1 MAFML
6 LEKLKKAFFSDQ
18 EAEIEK
24 KKSSSQTSSQE
35 NVEVDYINYDPFAA
49 YHTGIT
55 NQYNVTALK
64 FSMLNKY
71 ITKWREISMYPE
83 VDEAVQEIQTEA
95 IVYDELNPPVEL
107 DLEEVELSDGV
118 KNKVIDSFDKILYM
132 LNFDEFGDDL
142 FRQWYVDGQLNVE
155 CVYDNN
161 NLKKGLQKLVLLSP
175 YNLFKIKKEGKIFYF
190 YNHNPSYKPEDD
202 LKNSD
207 RVFKQEQLVRIVS
220 GIWSI
225 DKKIPLSFLHKAVK
239 PINQLALI
247 EDALVIYRLTRAP
260 EKRVFYIDTG
270 RLPKT
275 KAEEYVKNLIRK
287 YRQKKIYNVET
298 GDVENKSKS
307 ISILEDFWFPTTS
320 DGKGTKVDM
329 LQGVQS
335 NFSDIEDID
344 YFLKKVY
351 RALNVPNTRR
361 DPENR
366 ISIGNTIDVERAEIK
381 FFKFVLKLRKR
392 FNNLFIELLKR
403 DVLAQKI
410 MRLEEWEQ
418 IKSGIQFKYANS
430 NEYSAIKKLQVIEM
444 KLGIAGS
451 ATSMLE
457 EDLVSKK
464 WIQRECM
471 GFTEEEMDDI
481 AKEREEEK
489 KEAAEDEELFGGG
502 EEDGGGTKTVRHVG
516 KGGFAGASDAG
527 KEGSDGKSSGSASAA
542 EPSGSEGGKSA
553 PQQEDAPTF
562 KEVLIESMLDNL
574 KNGKVVDIKGK
585 KYKLEGD
592 SIVEVLE

>member
-542 EPSGSEGGKSA
+542 EPSGSEGGESA